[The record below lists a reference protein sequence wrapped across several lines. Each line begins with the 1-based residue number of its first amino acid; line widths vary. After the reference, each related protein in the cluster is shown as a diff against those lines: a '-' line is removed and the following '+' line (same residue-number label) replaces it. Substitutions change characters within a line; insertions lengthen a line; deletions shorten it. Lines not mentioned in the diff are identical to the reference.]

1 MATQL
6 QIEMVDISALKFAEY
21 NPRVIDKKE
30 FAGLVKSIETFGLV
44 DPIIIN
50 KDNTIIGGHQRTRA
64 ASTAGHKQVPC
75 VRLQLNKAAERKLN
89 VILNSQ
95 AISGKYDDV
104 KLAEMLEEFK
114 LDPDYFE
121 LRFDQLEPLDGS
133 DEEHADMG
141 EQFGV
146 PPFSILDTRKGEW
159 QDKKRAWLALGIES
173 ETGRGDDLMIK
184 SSGFMGEAIKKRGGG
199 TSVFDP
205 VLCELMYS
213 WFNIPQGSVLDPFAG
228 GSVRGIVAAKTG
240 HEYAGHELR
249 KEQVEANQQQANE
262 LCDDVMPAWVDGDSN
277 ITLDDYPADATFDMV
292 FSCPPYADLEVYSDD
307 PSDLSNMPY
316 DKFLLMYGS
325 IIKKACRQLAND
337 RFAVF
342 VVGEVRDK
350 KGHYYNFVGDT
361 IQLFKQAG
369 LHYYNEIILINPAGT
384 LPLRAGRA
392 FNAARK
398 VGKQHQNV
406 LVFYKGDAK
415 KIKTNYPAL
424 ELPSGGED
432 EAVEKE
438 EELQA

>member
-1 MATQL
+1 MATEL
-6 QIEMVDISALKFAEY
+6 QIEQVDISTLKFAEY
-21 NPRVIDKKE
+21 NPRVISKKE
-30 FAGLVKSIETFGLV
+30 FAGLVKSIQTFGLV
-44 DPIIIN
+44 DPVIIN
-50 KDNTIIGGHQRTRA
+50 ADNTIIGGHQRTRA
-64 ASTAGHKQVPC
+64 AAQAGYEQVPA
-75 VRLQLNKAAERKLN
+75 VRLHLSKAAERKLN
-89 VILNSQ
+89 VVLNSQ

-104 KLAEMLEEFK
+104 KLAELLEEFK
-114 LDPDYFE
+114 LDDDYFD
-121 LRFDQLEPLDGS
+121 LRLDDLEPLDRS
-133 DEEHADMG
+133 DEKHLDMS
-141 EQFGV
+141 EVFGV

-159 QDKKRAWLALGIES
+159 QDKKRAWLGMGIQS
-173 ETGRGDDLMIK
+173 EVGRGDDLMIK

-213 WFNIPQGSVLDPFAG
+213 WFNIPSGSVLDPFAG

-240 HEYAGHELR
+240 HEYVGHELR
-249 KEQVEANQQQANE
+249 TEQVEANREQAAE
-262 LCDDVMPAWVDGDSN
+262 LCDEIMPAWVDGDSN
-277 ITLDDYPADATFDMV
+277 VTLGDYPADATFDMV

-316 DKFLLMYGS
+316 EQFLALYRS
-325 IIKKACRQLAND
+325 IIKKACKQLAKD

-361 IQLFKQAG
+361 IEAFKAAG

-384 LPLRAGRA
+384 LPLRAGKA

-406 LVFYKGDAK
+406 LVFYKGNAK
-415 KIKTNYPAL
+415 NIKQNYPAL
-424 ELPSGGED
+424 ELPSGAED

-438 EELQA
+438 DILEP

>member
-1 MATQL
+1 MATEL
-6 QIEMVDISALKFAEY
+6 QIEQVDISALKFAEY
-21 NPRVIDKKE
+21 NPRVISKKE

-44 DPIIIN
+44 DPVIIN
-50 KDNTIIGGHQRTRA
+50 ADNTIIGGHQRTRA
-64 ASTAGHKQVPC
+64 ASAAGYSQVPA
-75 VRLQLNKAAERKLN
+75 VRLHLNKAAERKLN

-104 KLAEMLEEFK
+104 KLAELLEEFK
-114 LDPDYFE
+114 LDEDYFD
-121 LRFDQLEPLDGS
+121 LRLDQIEPLDRS
-133 DEEHADMG
+133 DEKHADMG

-159 QDKKRAWLALGIES
+159 QDKKRKWLGMGIES
-173 ETGRGDDLMIK
+173 EVGRGDDLMIK

-213 WFNIPQGSVLDPFAG
+213 WFNIPDGSVLDPFAG

-240 HEYAGHELR
+240 HYYVGCELR
-249 KEQVEANQQQANE
+249 AEQVTANEQQADE
-262 LCDDVMPAWVDGDSN
+262 LCDDIVPAWVQGDSN
-277 ITLDDYPADATFDMV
+277 VTLGKQVEGEFDMV

-307 PSDLSNMPY
+307 PADLSNMPY
-316 DKFLLMYGS
+316 EQFKAMYAS
-325 IIKKACRQLAND
+325 IIKKAVKHLAKD

-361 IQLFKQAG
+361 IEAFKAAG

-406 LVFYKGDAK
+406 LVFYKGNAK
-415 KIKTNYPAL
+415 NIKQNYPAL
-424 ELPSGGED
+424 ELPTGAED
-432 EAVEKE
+432 VENNE
-438 EELQA
+438 QLQAD

>member
-1 MATQL
+1 MATEL
-6 QIEMVDISALKFAEY
+6 QIEQVDISALKFAEY
-21 NPRVIDKKE
+21 NPRVISKKE
-30 FAGLVKSIETFGLV
+30 FAGLVKSIQTFGLV

-50 KDNTIIGGHQRTRA
+50 ADNTIIGGHQRTRA
-64 ASTAGHKQVPC
+64 AAQAGYEQVPA
-75 VRLQLNKAAERKLN
+75 VRLHLSKAAERKLN
-89 VILNSQ
+89 VVLNSQ

-104 KLAEMLEEFK
+104 KLAELLEEFK
-114 LDPDYFE
+114 LDDDYFD
-121 LRFDQLEPLDGS
+121 LRLDDLEPLDRS
-133 DEEHADMG
+133 DEKHLDMS
-141 EQFGV
+141 EVFGV

-159 QDKKRAWLALGIES
+159 QDKKRAWLGMGIQS
-173 ETGRGDDLMIK
+173 EVGRGDDLMIK

-213 WFNIPQGSVLDPFAG
+213 WFNIPSGSVLDPFAG

-240 HEYAGHELR
+240 HEYVGHELR
-249 KEQVEANQQQANE
+249 AEQVEANREQAAE
-262 LCDDVMPAWVDGDSN
+262 LCDEIMPAWVDGDSN
-277 ITLDDYPADATFDMV
+277 VTLGDYPANATFDMV

-316 DKFLLMYGS
+316 EQFLALYRS
-325 IIKKACRQLAND
+325 IIKKACKQLAKD

-361 IQLFKQAG
+361 IEAFKAAG

-384 LPLRAGRA
+384 LPLRAGKA

-406 LVFYKGDAK
+406 LVFYKGNAK
-415 KIKTNYPAL
+415 NIKQNYPAL
-424 ELPSGGED
+424 ELPTGAED
-432 EAVEKE
+432 VENNDQ
-438 EELQA
+438 LNAD

>member
-1 MATQL
+1 MATEL

-21 NPRVIDKKE
+21 NPRVISKKE
-30 FAGLVKSIETFGLV
+30 FEGLVKSIQTFGLV

-50 KDNTIIGGHQRTRA
+50 ADNTIIGGHQRTRA
-64 ASTAGHKQVPC
+64 ASAAGHTQVPA
-75 VRLQLNKAAERKLN
+75 VRLHLNKAAERKLN
-89 VILNSQ
+89 VVLNSQ

-104 KLAEMLEEFK
+104 KLAELLEEFK
-114 LDPDYFE
+114 LDEDYFD
-121 LRFDQLEPLDGS
+121 LRLDELEPLDRS
-133 DEEHADMG
+133 EEKHLDMG
-141 EQFGV
+141 EVFGV

-159 QDKKRAWLALGIES
+159 QDKKRAWLGMGIES
-173 ETGRGDDLMIK
+173 EVGRGDDLMIK

-213 WFNIPQGSVLDPFAG
+213 WFNVPDGSVLDPFAG

-240 HEYAGHELR
+240 HHYVGCELR
-249 KEQVEANQQQANE
+249 GEQVEANEQQADE
-262 LCDDVMPAWVDGDSN
+262 LCDDIVPAWVTGDSN
-277 ITLDDYPADATFDMV
+277 VTLDKQVDGEFDMV

-307 PSDLSNMPY
+307 PADLSNMPY
-316 DKFLLMYGS
+316 EQFKQMYAS
-325 IIKKACRQLAND
+325 IIKKACKHLAKD

-361 IQLFKQAG
+361 IEAFKAAG

-406 LVFYKGDAK
+406 LVFYKGNAK
-415 KIKTNYPAL
+415 NIKNNYPAL
-424 ELPSGGED
+424 ELPSGAED
-432 EAVEKE
+432 EAVENEDK
-438 EELQA
+438 LQAD